1 MGERWYRILKCIS
14 YIKCA
19 DFCEKRWRTIHICT
33 LCFSKRNKRKG
44 NQKLQVYAGT
54 KKGGKQDKGDEEGI
68 TIF

>member
-1 MGERWYRILKCIS
+1 MKDGTEYKNIS

-33 LCFSKRNKRKG
+33 LCFSKRNKRKE
-44 NQKLQVYAGT
+44 NQKLQVYART
-54 KKGGKQDKGDEEGI
+54 KEGKQDKGDEEGI